1 MLLLSDFLHLFTIN
15 KFMKKSIFLVLLSL
29 CTITFAQGIKF
40 ENTSFKAALAKA
52 KKEKKLIFLDAYA
65 SWCGPCKLMA
75 KNIFTLAPVG
85 EYYNSHFIN
94 AKLDME
100 KGEGIALAKKFKVNA
115 YPTYLFINGN
125 GEVVHRTLG
134 YVEEKDFIQF
144 AKDAEDPSRQIG
156 ALKSKFDAGEKD
168 SEFLKNLISLTF
180 YTEPAYAEKVIVRY
194 FQTKEGKSLDKD
206 DINILLSSVNK
217 ADGDAYTIFKNRK
230 EDIIKLLPAEQY
242 DAINKNLQI
251 NSIVEKA
258 YNKDTKKLDE
268 QYFLTEAEKLVGKD
282 KAATLLLK
290 QKVKRALKDKDIAT
304 YEKLSLEIYKDYT
317 NATANE
323 LNSVAWNFFEQ
334 VDTKSSLQQAILWT
348 QEAIKKDENYAYTD
362 TLANLYNKVGDKTN
376 AKIWATKAVELA
388 KKSGD
393 DHEDTQ
399 KLLNSLK

>member
-1 MLLLSDFLHLFTIN
+1 
-15 KFMKKSIFLVLLSL
+15 MKKSIILLLISW

-40 ENTSFKAALAKA
+40 ENTSFKTILAKA

-75 KNIFTLAPVG
+75 KNIFTLPTVG

-100 KGEGIALAKKFKVNA
+100 KGEGVALAKKFKVSA
-115 YPTYLFINGN
+115 YPTYLFINGD
-125 GEVVHRTLG
+125 GEVIHRTLG
-134 YVEEKDFIQF
+134 YVEEPDFIQF

-156 ALKSKFDAGEKD
+156 ALKNKFDAGEKD
-168 SEFLKNLISLTF
+168 PEFLKNLISLTY
-180 YTEPAYAEKVIVRY
+180 YTEPAYAEKVIARY
-194 FQTKEGKSLDKD
+194 FKAKEGKDLDKD
-206 DINILLSSVNK
+206 DINILLSSLNK
-217 ADGDAYTIFKNRK
+217 ADGETYNIFKNRK
-230 EDIIKLLPAEQY
+230 EDIIKLLPSEQY

-251 NSIVEKA
+251 SSVIEKA
-258 YNKDTKKLDE
+258 YNKDTKQIDE

-282 KAATLLLK
+282 KAAILLLK
-290 QKVKRALKDKDIAT
+290 QKAKRAFRDKDIAT
-304 YEKLSLEIYKDYT
+304 YEKLTLEIYKDYT
-317 NATANE
+317 SATPND
-323 LNSVAWNFFEQ
+323 LNSAAWNFFEK

-348 QEAIKKDENYAYTD
+348 QEAIKKSENYAYTD
-362 TLANLYNKVGDKTN
+362 TLANLYNKVGDKDN

-393 DHEDTQ
+393 DYEDTQ